1 MAPCFTRRAAAP
13 AYLLLVLAAGAP
25 GEPAHAAAEPAP
37 SFAPRPTAAQV
48 LARFTDRDSL
58 LDSYIVPVHV
68 DVHLHKVV
76 TFHFGLNGMA
86 YYKRPDHVA
95 LELRAMPPAYRRVF
109 SEMGSPLTW
118 GGTYD
123 LRVRD
128 VVSDDSRTTYRIEG
142 TPRHAGEIDHM
153 LLDVDTDANAALHGR
168 WFCKDGTMIA
178 MTIQE
183 SAAGPYQLPK
193 RTEADLATG
202 GYRIHAVLDYGAYSF
217 NAVVADSVF
226 SGE

>member
-1 MAPCFTRRAAAP
+1 MAPCFARRAAAP
-13 AYLLLVLAAGAP
+13 AVLLLVLGAGASR
-25 GEPAHAAAEPAP
+25 EPAHAAADPAA
-37 SFAPRPTAAQV
+37 SFAPRPTPAQV
-48 LARFTDRDSL
+48 LARFTAPDAP
-58 LDSYIVPVHV
+58 LDSYVVPVHV
-68 DVHLHKVV
+68 DVHLHKLV

-95 LELRAMPPAYRRVF
+95 LELRAMPASYRRVF

-128 VVSDDSRTTYRIEG
+128 VLADDSRTTYRIEG
-142 TPRHAGEIDHM
+142 TPRHPGEIDHM
-153 LLDVDTDANAALHGR
+153 LLDVDSDVNAALRGR

-178 MTIQE
+178 MTIE
-183 SAAGPYQLPK
+183 EAAAGPYKLPK
-193 RTEADLATG
+193 RSEADLAAG
-202 GYRIHAVLDYGAYSF
+202 GYRVHAVLDYGAYSF

-226 SGE
+226 SGG

>member
-1 MAPCFTRRAAAP
+1 MF
-13 AYLLLVLAAGAP
+13 LGAGAS
-25 GEPAHAAAEPAP
+25 GESVHPPVDPAA

-48 LARFTDRDSL
+48 LWRFTARDAL

-68 DVHLHKVV
+68 DVHLHKVI

-95 LELRAMPPAYRRVF
+95 LELRELPPASRRVF

-118 GGTYD
+118 DNTYD

-128 VVSDDSRTTYRIEG
+128 VVTNDSRTTYQIEG
-142 TPRHAGEIDHM
+142 TPRHPGEIDRM
-153 LLDVDTDANAALHGR
+153 LLDVDSDANAALRGR
-168 WFCKDGTMIA
+168 WFCKDGTTIA
-178 MTIQE
+178 MRIEE

-193 RTEADLATG
+193 RTEADLAAG
-202 GYRIHAVLDYGAYSF
+202 GYRIHAVLNYGAYSF

>member
-1 MAPCFTRRAAAP
+1 MAPYFARRAAAP
-13 AYLLLVLAAGAP
+13 AVLLLVLSAGASR
-25 GEPAHAAAEPAP
+25 EPAHAAVDPAG
-37 SFAPRPTAAQV
+37 SFAPLPTAAQV
-48 LARFTDRDSL
+48 LARFTARDAL

-95 LELRAMPPAYRRVF
+95 LELRAMPASYRRVF

-123 LRVRD
+123 LRMRD
-128 VVSDDSRTTYRIEG
+128 VVPDDSRTTYHIEG
-142 TPRHAGEIDHM
+142 TPRHPGEIDHM
-153 LLDVDTDANAALHGR
+153 LLDVDTDVNAAMRGR
-168 WFCKDGTMIA
+168 WFCKDGT
-178 MTIQE
+178 TISMRIEE
-183 SAAGPYQLPK
+183 SAAGPYRLPK

-202 GYRIHAVLDYGAYSF
+202 GYRIHAVMDYGAYSF
-217 NAVVADSVF
+217 NAAVADSVF